1 MNRAPAPAAPR
12 RPRPLPPRARIAVL
26 LVVLALAG
34 FGSIATVGGWI
45 VLEAE
50 DAMVDA
56 VIAEAAR
63 DALAGRGPPRVDW
76 IRVFPEPR
84 ALQAATGLDRLPP
97 AGGWHEAFAG
107 ASGGEAVL
115 ADSWPSRW
123 RVWREDLESEYRV
136 RLAAPGDAF
145 TGALWVEVGRLE
157 FTETRL
163 TPIRWALT
171 ALAGAVVVLALAA
184 SALILRWTVR
194 PVLRLEERVR
204 GAAADPSVDLTEGL
218 ADDEVGALARALQD
232 SRTRMNA
239 AMEREQRF
247 LAECSHELRTPLATL
262 RSALT
267 LLPEV
272 ASDAEARARV
282 TGRMA
287 RAAARMERLVQ
298 FFLVLAREGRQ
309 PAAPGWV
316 ALAPLAHEVVAE
328 HDGLAA
334 PPRPRWIVEIPD
346 DARVHASRDVVLT
359 LVHNLVGNAHKHSPG
374 GRIALRW
381 RPPALLEVDDDGPG
395 FPDLA
400 ASSVAPPPPVPGY
413 GLGLELLR
421 RLCRQ
426 HGWTIDRGVSD
437 WGGAR
442 VGVRFAVA
450 TASVT
455 SSAEFRRQG
464 ATDG

>member
-1 MNRAPAPAAPR
+1 VA
-12 RPRPLPPRARIAVL
+12 
-26 LVVLALAG
+26 LALTG
-34 FGSIATVGGWI
+34 FGTVAVVGGWI
-45 VLEAE
+45 LLEAE

-63 DALAGRGPPRVDW
+63 DTLAGRGPPRVDW
-76 IRVFPEPR
+76 IRVFPDPR
-84 ALQAATGLDRLPP
+84 ALQAATGLDRPPP
-97 AGGWHEAFAG
+97 AGGWHEAFA
-107 ASGGEAVL
+107 ADDGGGAVL
-115 ADSWPSRW
+115 ADSWTSRW
-123 RVWREDLESEYRV
+123 RVWREDLEREYRV

-163 TPIRWALT
+163 TPIRWALA

-204 GAAADPSVDLTEGL
+204 GAAADPSADLARGL

-262 RSALT
+262 RTALA
-267 LLPEV
+267 LLPDMADDAV
-272 ASDAEARARV
+272 ARQRVMGRIARSV
-282 TGRMA
+282 
-287 RAAARMERLVQ
+287 ARMERLVQ

-309 PAAPGWV
+309 PAAVGWV
-316 ALAPLAHEVVAE
+316 ALAPLVREVVGE
-328 HDGLAA
+328 HEALAA
-334 PPRPRWIVEIPD
+334 PPGPQWIVEIPA
-346 DARVHASRDVVLT
+346 DARVRASRDVLLT

-381 RPPALLEVDDDGPG
+381 GPPANLEVDDDGPG
-395 FPDLA
+395 FADLVPPA
-400 ASSVAPPPPVPGY
+400 AAPPSPAPGY

-426 HGWTIDRGVSD
+426 HGWTIERGVSA

-442 VGVRFAVA
+442 VVVAFAPPGADTTPA
-450 TASVT
+450 TAERDPSVPD
-455 SSAEFRRQG
+455 SRL
-464 ATDG
+464 